1 MRFWR
6 GLLWGGLIGSAVGLV
21 LSGKKRKKR
30 TALQD
35 RFKTTAGGMLQ
46 SAGKIRRRMMRR
58 LRD

>member
-6 GLLWGGLIGSAVGLV
+6 GLLWGGLIGSAIGLA

-30 TALQD
+30 TAIHDHL
-35 RFKTTAGGMLQ
+35 KTTAGGMLK
-46 SAGKIRRRMMRR
+46 SAGKIRRRMMHR